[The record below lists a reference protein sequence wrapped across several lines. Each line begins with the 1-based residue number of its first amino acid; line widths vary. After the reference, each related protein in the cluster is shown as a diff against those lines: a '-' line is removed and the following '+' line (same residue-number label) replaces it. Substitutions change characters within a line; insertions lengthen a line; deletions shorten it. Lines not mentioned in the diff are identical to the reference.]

1 MDQSAE
7 SFVAYASRLRAAV
20 EAALDRALPHPPEC
34 PDLVAEAMRYSIR
47 VGGKRIR
54 PILTLAS
61 AEAVARANGQG
72 TDEALR
78 HVQDLAMPAACAV
91 ELIHTYSLVH
101 DDLPAMDN
109 DCLRRGQPTL
119 HVIYGD
125 GLAVLAGDGLLAEA
139 FALLASSPVGDAR
152 PDIIDRDVRV
162 LRRIA
167 QAVGGAGMVGGQAID
182 LECAGLVKRRDGGR
196 LRLDGEGLRDMHAR
210 KTGLLI
216 RAAAVAG
223 AIVAG
228 GLPQQVDAID
238 RYASELG
245 VVFQIVDDILDI
257 HESSEVLGK
266 TPGKDQAGG
275 KPTYP
280 SFFGVDQSRALAE
293 DGTRRALDALKAGR
307 LDSPRL
313 QDLARWVLTRHS

>member
-1 MDQSAE
+1 MNQSAE

-20 EAALDRALPHPPEC
+20 DAALDRALPHPPEC
-34 PDLVAEAMRYSIR
+34 PDLVAEAMHYTIR
-47 VGGKRIR
+47 VGGKRVR

-72 TDEALR
+72 TGEALR
-78 HVQDLAMPAACAV
+78 QVQALAMPAACAV

-139 FALLASSPVGDAR
+139 FALLACHPTGDGH
-152 PDIIDRDVRV
+152 PDIIERQIRV

-182 LECAGLVKRRDGGR
+182 LECAGLVKRPDGGR
-196 LRLDGEGLRDMHAR
+196 LILDAEGLRGMHAR

-216 RAAAVAG
+216 RAAAVSG

-228 GLPQQVDAID
+228 GHAHQIDTID
-238 RYASELG
+238 RYASEMG
-245 VVFQIVDDILDI
+245 IVFQIVDDILDI
-257 HESSEVLGK
+257 DGSSAVLGK

-275 KPTYP
+275 RPTYP
-280 SFFGVDQSRALAE
+280 SFFGVEQSRALAE
-293 DGTRRALDALKAGR
+293 EGTRRALDALKAGG
-307 LDSPRL
+307 LESPRL
-313 QDLARWVLTRHS
+313 QDLAQWVLTRHS